1 MLVINIVVVSSSSST
16 CENYTHFSVINQLR
30 KRVGRS
36 RRRGTSMECEAYL
49 FSGNSLN
56 SNNIKVDF
64 KIPETFFWLGNKS
77 DNTMGVFKKLCSFIL
92 KYIQSYFEK
101 V

>member
-1 MLVINIVVVSSSSST
+1 
-16 CENYTHFSVINQLR
+16 
-30 KRVGRS
+30 
-36 RRRGTSMECEAYL
+36 MECGAYL

-56 SNNIKVDF
+56 SNNIKVE
-64 KIPETFFWLGNKS
+64 IPETFFWLGNKS

-92 KYIQSYFEK
+92 KYLQSYFEK